1 MGNKPTWAKQA
12 GMTPGKLALIGVL
25 AVVLGGVLYLQS
37 GPISQQASTSA
48 PPPAMAAESTASPT
62 DSNAAVDVAIAPV
75 DAAPSKKTGAVA
87 SWQLPDLASVVEY
100 DPFALP
106 ASFPQPQN
114 ADEEAALAQNA
125 VQTQDA
131 SAVQAALE
139 AERTKSETELQGLR
153 QQGVHVIIK
162 RENKYVAI
170 VGDTEV
176 HVGDQIDGFTV
187 IAIDADGVRVAKDLS
202 P

>member
-1 MGNKPTWAKQA
+1 VADKPTWTKQT
-12 GMTPGKLALIGVL
+12 GVTPGKLALVGVL
-25 AVVLGGVLYLQS
+25 AVVLGGVLYIQF

-48 PPPAMAAESTASPT
+48 PPPAMAAESTASPI
-62 DSNAAVDVAIAPV
+62 DSNAAVDVALAPA

-87 SWQLPDLASVVEY
+87 SWQLPELASVVEY

-114 ADEEAALAQNA
+114 ADEEAALAHNA

-131 SAVQAALE
+131 SVQQAALA

-153 QQGVHVIIK
+153 QQGVQVIL
-162 RENKYVAI
+162 RLDNKYAAI
-170 VGDTEV
+170 VGDKEV